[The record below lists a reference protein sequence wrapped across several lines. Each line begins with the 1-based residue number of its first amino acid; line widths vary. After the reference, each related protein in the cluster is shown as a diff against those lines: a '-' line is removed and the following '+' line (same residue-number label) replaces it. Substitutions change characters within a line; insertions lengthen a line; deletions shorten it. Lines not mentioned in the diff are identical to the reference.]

1 MLDLKSRSFSKIQ
14 ILSTTFNLVRL
25 GEQLDE
31 AMSIFYSAFGSG
43 TKPEKVFDELVLGAF
58 DLNSNPSIIRDLF
71 HQFHSTL
78 EILSRPGDLIA
89 ASKLWEVALRPALQW
104 ETSRNG
110 HLHKGTAFYFYAVT
124 TILARDFDRGY
135 LFLHKALEDD
145 IRAERIKS
153 PGTPAFRAVVIDPHH
168 ETDQFRDWVRIKADL
183 IETALEKYRAK
194 HQRPLIFKQFKEKFL
209 VNEDLR
215 ESVFLFSY
223 SIARFISLAVVP
235 SGTLTSDFG
244 RNLCLNL
251 LFDLTL
257 VIDQVIPPR
266 PPDNQWEFSFKALHL
281 SESANPTL
289 GFTQNQLQKIINA
302 RFKSPAN
309 FGQTLEELLNQTFNY
324 QGCQPQGLSAALAI
338 TYGCRNRG
346 AHHVASAGVVAQRF
360 PALFQSLLETLFL
373 AVETFHWKSRG
384 GILAFD
390 KTGTILQPR

>member
-1 MLDLKSRSFSKIQ
+1 M
-14 ILSTTFNLVRL
+14 
-25 GEQLDE
+25 
-31 AMSIFYSAFGSG
+31 
-43 TKPEKVFDELVLGAF
+43 
-58 DLNSNPSIIRDLF
+58 
-71 HQFHSTL
+71 
-78 EILSRPGDLIA
+78 IA

-145 IRAERIKS
+145 IRAERVKS

-168 ETDQFRDWVRIKADL
+168 ETDQFRDWVKIKADL
-183 IETALEKYRAK
+183 IETALEKYRSAAFDF
-194 HQRPLIFKQFKEKFL
+194 QIL

-266 PPDNQWEFSFKALHL
+266 PL
-281 SESANPTL
+281 T
-289 GFTQNQLQKIINA
+289 I
-302 RFKSPAN
+302 
-309 FGQTLEELLNQTFNY
+309 
-324 QGCQPQGLSAALAI
+324 
-338 TYGCRNRG
+338 
-346 AHHVASAGVVAQRF
+346 
-360 PALFQSLLETLFL
+360 
-373 AVETFHWKSRG
+373 SR
-384 GILAFD
+384 I
-390 KTGTILQPR
+390 

>member
-1 MLDLKSRSFSKIQ
+1 MRPAALVFGWKQSATEMEPTGSVPIARPEEQRLLPIQ

-58 DLNSNPSIIRDLF
+58 DLNSNPSISETYFTNFTPLWKYYLD
-71 HQFHSTL
+71 Q
-78 EILSRPGDLIA
+78 GDLIA
-89 ASKLWEVALRPALQW
+89 ASMLWEVALRPALQW

-110 HLHKGTAFYFYAVT
+110 HLHKGTTFYFYAVT

-145 IRAERIKS
+145 IRAERVKS

-168 ETDQFRDWVRIKADL
+168 ETDQFRDWVKIKADL
-183 IETALEKYRAK
+183 IETALEKYRSAAFDF
-194 HQRPLIFKQFKEKFL
+194 QIL

-223 SIARFISLAVVP
+223 SIAPFISLAVVT

-266 PPDNQWEFSFKALHL
+266 PL
-281 SESANPTL
+281 T
-289 GFTQNQLQKIINA
+289 I
-302 RFKSPAN
+302 
-309 FGQTLEELLNQTFNY
+309 
-324 QGCQPQGLSAALAI
+324 
-338 TYGCRNRG
+338 
-346 AHHVASAGVVAQRF
+346 
-360 PALFQSLLETLFL
+360 
-373 AVETFHWKSRG
+373 SR
-384 GILAFD
+384 I
-390 KTGTILQPR
+390 